1 MAQQLSPTRKFKL
14 ITGKDIFKASKELEK
29 TMKDEESNDATEMVE
44 FVQYGLY
51 LAFYNPDMTK
61 AKEEFN
67 KFIETGEL
75 DTGSETVKSLM
86 EKFKATF
93 G

>member
-1 MAQQLSPTRKFKL
+1 MTQLSPARKFKL

-29 TMKDEESNDATEMVE
+29 VMQDEESNDTTEAVE

-51 LAFYNPDMTK
+51 LAFYNPYLTK
-61 AKEEFN
+61 AKKEFSE
-67 KFIETGEL
+67 FLETGEL